1 MNTAIIIL
9 VAHNSFLWSEEMR
22 AEYSKANV
30 LVGVFDEFDTQWYLR
45 IGSSIIFAQ
54 AAMVFFPHVFTI
66 LESMQL
72 CCRRCIDRSCSFN
85 TKKTHKI
92 IQAEYEDLY
101 TGPEFILQL
110 RYAQILSQIFITMT
124 FSSGIPILYLI
135 TLISFIISYW
145 VDKFLMLRY
154 FRK

>member
-1 MNTAIIIL
+1 MDKRVRVQNKVSDIL
-9 VAHNSFLWSEEMR
+9 V
-22 AEYSKANV
+22 
-30 LVGVFDEFDTQWYLR
+30 GPFDEYNQRWYLV
-45 IGSSIIFAQ
+45 IGAPITLVMILLS
-54 AAMVFFPHVFTI
+54 FFPHMGVMMSAIKLNLKRWFDRGCT
-66 LESMQL
+66 SNK
-72 CCRRCIDRSCSFN
+72 RR
-85 TKKTHKI
+85 TKQI
-92 IQAEYEDLY
+92 AQDEYEDLY

-135 TLISFIISYW
+135 TLIRFIISYW

>member
-1 MNTAIIIL
+1 MSAIKL
-9 VAHNSFLWSEEMR
+9 NLKRW
-22 AEYSKANV
+22 
-30 LVGVFDEFDTQWYLR
+30 FDRGCTSNKRRTKQ
-45 IGSSIIFAQ
+45 IAQ
-54 AAMVFFPHVFTI
+54 
-66 LESMQL
+66 
-72 CCRRCIDRSCSFN
+72 D
-85 TKKTHKI
+85 
-92 IQAEYEDLY
+92 EYEDLY

-154 FRK
+154 FRKQNYFTSDLSGTVVKILPWAVYCHIVMGFFMFSYPEILKSKKMKVWVPKSKKMKV